1 MYFFV
6 DFKRNRVK
14 IKLDENYLYGRK
26 KIIQS
31 FGNFVL

>member
-26 KIIQS
+26 KIQS